1 MHLQQPHLCPEVA
14 LEDWVQC
21 LQQEPQL
28 LCIVRLSEHV
38 KPADTDA
45 VQRQEER
52 DRNPD
57 NRLHIYI
64 NTLSDARYIRINRST
79 VHLLHTLVHM

>member
-1 MHLQQPHLCPEVA
+1 MHLQKPHLCPEVA

-28 LCIVRLSEHV
+28 LCIVGLSEHV

-45 VQRQEER
+45 VQRQEGTGIQITAYIYVCTL
-52 DRNPD
+52 PD
-57 NRLHIYI
+57 ATY
-64 NTLSDARYIRINRST
+64 T
-79 VHLLHTLVHM
+79 